1 MVSLWVNFFVL
12 RLYCVKKIAY
22 CKMDSRLMS
31 TRIARLRYQT
41 IKTCNENEN
50 WFPTTLQWDFSSFS
64 FLLSLWRNN
73 ISLLNEWVL
82 ELTTSE
88 LNDGILG
95 KSFTSLFNTFDKEN
109 SPRLSNYRFL
119 LTEVTKKYSALFDCF
134 GVGSSGGLGG
144 GVWRGLWNLLC
155 PLPFL
160 SFEWHELQYTSL
172 LLYNSS
178 FSPLGNGGNSSNL
191 HFFQ

>member
-134 GVGSSGGLGG
+134 GVRSSGGWGG
-144 GVWRGLWNLLC
+144 GVARPVKPTLSTSF
-155 PLPFL
+155 PFFWMIWATIYFL
-160 SFEWHELQYTSL
+160 ITLQ
-172 LLYNSS
+172 
-178 FSPLGNGGNSSNL
+178 
-191 HFFQ
+191 FFI

>member
-109 SPRLSNYRFL
+109 SPRLSNYTDFCSLRSLKSTL
-119 LTEVTKKYSALFDCF
+119 LYLIVLGSAHPE
-134 GVGSSGGLGG
+134 GG
-144 GVWRGLWNLLC
+144 GGCVAR
-155 PLPFL
+155 PVKPTL
-160 SFEWHELQYTSL
+160 ST
-172 LLYNSS
+172 S
-178 FSPLGNGGNSSNL
+178 FS
-191 HFFQ
+191 FFWMTWATIYFLITLQFFI